1 LRGVE
6 RLWFSTDPMARTARA
21 ALLPLELA
29 YGGITR
35 LRGKLYDTG
44 LLSTRAASIPVL
56 SVGNLSVGGT
66 GKTPLSAWL
75 ADELAAR
82 GGRPAIVL
90 RGYGGDEQEV
100 HRVLNP
106 GIAVVASPD
115 RAAGVERAAAQ
126 GCDVAVLDDAF
137 QHRRAARTADI
148 VLVSAESWTERR
160 HLLPAGPWRE
170 PLAALRRA
178 SLVVVTRKSASLD
191 RACSVAE
198 AVTLGSGGIATA
210 IVHLGLG
217 ELRVLRRGA
226 DDRESSAMS
235 AVHLSGGGPAG
246 KVGGEERRVEDSSDA
261 SFLRLAS
268 LSGTRV
274 LAISAIGDPRAFVAQ
289 LAALGARVE
298 SRAFADHHRF
308 TSSEVERLARTAAE
322 LARGDGSPA
331 AVCTLKDA
339 VKLAPLWPREALP
352 LWYVSQQP
360 EVEKGRAA
368 VDALIVRALA
378 VRHRQP

>member
-1 LRGVE
+1 LHGVE
-6 RLWFSTDPMARTARA
+6 RLWFSTDPLARTARA

-29 YGGITR
+29 YGGLSR

-44 LLSTRAASIPVL
+44 LLPTHPARIPAL
-56 SVGNLSVGGT
+56 GVGNLSVGGT

-75 ADELAAR
+75 AGELASR
-82 GGRPAIVL
+82 GARPAIVL
-90 RGYGGDEQEV
+90 RGYGGDEPEV

-106 GIAVVASPD
+106 GMTVVVSPD
-115 RAAGVERAAAQ
+115 RAAGIARAAEQ
-126 GCDVAVLDDAF
+126 GCDIAVLDDAF

-148 VLVSAESWTERR
+148 VLVSAESWTGRR

-170 PLAALRRA
+170 PLTALRRA
-178 SLVVVTRKSASLD
+178 SLVIVTRKSTSHD
-191 RACSVAE
+191 RARGVADYV
-198 AVTLGSGGIATA
+198 ARHSGGIATA
-210 IVHLGLG
+210 IVHLGLA
-217 ELRVLRRGA
+217 ELRALPVGA
-226 DDRESSAMS
+226 RDRESSAMS
-235 AVHLSGGGPAG
+235 AVHGPGGGGAG
-246 KVGGEERRVEDSSDA
+246 RPVGGERLGED
-261 SFLRLAS
+261 LRGPRALPLAS
-268 LSGTRV
+268 LAGARV
-274 LAISAIGDPRAFVAQ
+274 LAISAIGDPRAFEGQ

-308 TSSEVERLARTAAE
+308 TSAEVERLARTAAE

-339 VKLAPLWPREALP
+339 VKLASLWPREALP

-360 EVEKGRAA
+360 EVESGRAA